1 MNTIN
6 PNTPDDH
13 TDDTDHNEIHHSDS
27 INEGNTGGDST
38 MDDSTSMTA
47 GGASAAS
54 QGKPA
59 KKDSWG
65 YAFLLIFPLIAL
77 MNVTLS
83 PLFSAV
89 LSDRIPAVLE
99 FEEPTAI
106 TLAGSERAVEGLATL
121 SIPTADLSAWAIGQ
135 FIAAKAILVIGLLV
149 ATWFATRVVTEVVHA
164 RPFSDRASRGLMG
177 LSWTLIVA
185 GLLAGLAQMPADNLI
200 IRDLG
205 LRDAAVSN
213 SITQEVT
220 YLWIG
225 AAILVEVL
233 RRAVRRG
240 REAQDEL
247 EGVI

>member
-13 TDDTDHNEIHHSDS
+13 SDDTNHNDAT
-27 INEGNTGGDST
+27 NGGDST
-38 MDDSTSMTA
+38 MGDTTTSATGSTP
-47 GGASAAS
+47 SAP
-54 QGKPA
+54 QKKPRTM
-59 KKDSWG
+59 DTWG
-65 YAFLLIFPLIAL
+65 YAILLIFPLIA
-77 MNVTLS
+77 VTNIALS
-83 PLFSAV
+83 PFFSA
-89 LSDRIPAVLE
+89 LMSDRIPAVLE

-106 TLAGSERAVEGLATL
+106 TVAGAERAVEGLTTL
-121 SIPTADLSAWAIGQ
+121 SIPTADLSAWTIGQ
-135 FIAAKAILVIGLLV
+135 FIAAKALLVIGTLV
-149 ATWFATRVVTEVVHA
+149 VTWFATRILTEVVHG
-164 RPFSDRASRGLMG
+164 RPFSDRAARGLTG
-177 LSWTLIVA
+177 LSWTILAA
-185 GLLAGLAQMPADNLI
+185 GLVTGLAQMPADNLI

-213 SITQEVT
+213 SITSEVT

-225 AAILVEVL
+225 AVILVEVL

>member
-1 MNTIN
+1 VRVRS
-6 PNTPDDH
+6 H
-13 TDDTDHNEIHHSDS
+13 EHHH
-27 INEGNTGGDST
+27 
-38 MDDSTSMTA
+38 
-47 GGASAAS
+47 
-54 QGKPA
+54 
-59 KKDSWG
+59 
-65 YAFLLIFPLIAL
+65 
-77 MNVTLS
+77 VTLS

-135 FIAAKAILVIGLLV
+135 FIAAKAILVVGLLV

-177 LSWTLIVA
+177 LSWTIIVA

-213 SITQEVT
+213 SITSEVT

-225 AAILVEVL
+225 AAVLVEVL
-233 RRAVRRG
+233 RRAVLRG

>member
-13 TDDTDHNEIHHSDS
+13 SDDTNHNDA
-27 INEGNTGGDST
+27 NDTTNGGDST
-38 MDDSTSMTA
+38 MDDTTTSATGSTP
-47 GGASAAS
+47 SAP
-54 QGKPA
+54 QKNPRTM
-59 KKDSWG
+59 DTWG
-65 YAFLLIFPLIAL
+65 YAILLIFPLIA
-77 MNVTLS
+77 VTNIALS
-83 PLFSAV
+83 PFFSA
-89 LSDRIPAVLE
+89 LMSDRIPAVLE

-106 TLAGSERAVEGLATL
+106 TVAGAERAVEGLTTL
-121 SIPTADLSAWAIGQ
+121 SIPTADLSGWAIGQ
-135 FIAAKAILVIGLLV
+135 FIAAKVLLVIGTLV
-149 ATWFATRVVTEVVHA
+149 VTWFATRILTEVVHG
-164 RPFSDRASRGLMG
+164 RPFSDRAARGLTG
-177 LSWTLIVA
+177 LSWTILAA
-185 GLLAGLAQMPADNLI
+185 GLVTGLAQMPADNLI

-213 SITQEVT
+213 SITSEVT

-225 AAILVEVL
+225 AVILVEVL

>member
-6 PNTPDDH
+6 PNIPDDH
-13 TDDTDHNEIHHSDS
+13 SDDTNHNDTTHNAD
-27 INEGNTGGDST
+27 GGDST
-38 MDDSTSMTA
+38 MDDTTTSATGSTP
-47 GGASAAS
+47 SAP
-54 QGKPA
+54 QKKPRTM
-59 KKDSWG
+59 DTWG
-65 YAFLLIFPLIAL
+65 YAILLIFPLIA
-77 MNVTLS
+77 VTNIALS
-83 PLFSAV
+83 PFFSA
-89 LSDRIPAVLE
+89 LMSDRIPAVLE

-106 TLAGSERAVEGLATL
+106 TVAGAERAVEGLTTL

-135 FIAAKAILVIGLLV
+135 FIAAKALLVIGTLV
-149 ATWFATRVVTEVVHA
+149 VTWFATRILTEVVHG
-164 RPFSDRASRGLMG
+164 RPFSDRAARGLTG
-177 LSWTLIVA
+177 LSWTILAA
-185 GLLAGLAQMPADNLI
+185 GLVTGLAQMPADNLI

-213 SITQEVT
+213 SITSEVT

-225 AAILVEVL
+225 AVILVEVL

>member
-13 TDDTDHNEIHHSDS
+13 SDDTNHNDA
-27 INEGNTGGDST
+27 NDTTNGGDST
-38 MDDSTSMTA
+38 MDDTTSTP
-47 GGASAAS
+47 SAP
-54 QGKPA
+54 QENPRTM
-59 KKDSWG
+59 DTWG
-65 YAFLLIFPLIAL
+65 YAILLIFPLIA
-77 MNVTLS
+77 VTNIALS
-83 PLFSAV
+83 PFFSA
-89 LSDRIPAVLE
+89 LMSDRIPAVLE

-106 TLAGSERAVEGLATL
+106 TVAGAERAVEGLTTL
-121 SIPTADLSAWAIGQ
+121 SIPTADLSAWTIGQ
-135 FIAAKAILVIGLLV
+135 FIAAKALLVIGTLV
-149 ATWFATRVVTEVVHA
+149 VTWFATRILTEVVHG
-164 RPFSDRASRGLMG
+164 RPFSDRAARGLTG
-177 LSWTLIVA
+177 LSWTILAA
-185 GLLAGLAQMPADNLI
+185 GLVTGLAQMPADNLI

-213 SITQEVT
+213 SITSEVT

-225 AAILVEVL
+225 AVILVEVL

>member
-13 TDDTDHNEIHHSDS
+13 SDDTNHNDA
-27 INEGNTGGDST
+27 NDTTNGGDST
-38 MDDSTSMTA
+38 MGDTTTSATGSTP
-47 GGASAAS
+47 SAP
-54 QGKPA
+54 QKKPRTM
-59 KKDSWG
+59 DTWG
-65 YAFLLIFPLIAL
+65 YAILLIFPLIA
-77 MNVTLS
+77 VTNIALS
-83 PLFSAV
+83 PFFSA
-89 LSDRIPAVLE
+89 LMSDRIPAVLE

-106 TLAGSERAVEGLATL
+106 TVAGAERAVEGLTTL
-121 SIPTADLSAWAIGQ
+121 SIPTADLSAWTIGQ
-135 FIAAKAILVIGLLV
+135 FIAAKALLVIGTLV
-149 ATWFATRVVTEVVHA
+149 VTWFATRILTEVVHG
-164 RPFSDRASRGLMG
+164 RPFSDRAARSLTG
-177 LSWTLIVA
+177 LSWTILAA
-185 GLLAGLAQMPADNLI
+185 GLVTGLAQMPADNLI

-213 SITQEVT
+213 SITSEVT

-225 AAILVEVL
+225 AVILVEVL

>member
-13 TDDTDHNEIHHSDS
+13 SDDTNHNDA
-27 INEGNTGGDST
+27 NDTTNGGDST
-38 MDDSTSMTA
+38 MGDTTTSAT
-47 GGASAAS
+47 GSAPSAPHK
-54 QGKPA
+54 KPRTM
-59 KKDSWG
+59 DTWG
-65 YAFLLIFPLIAL
+65 YAILLIFPLIA
-77 MNVTLS
+77 VTNIALS
-83 PLFSAV
+83 PFFSA
-89 LSDRIPAVLE
+89 LMSDRIPAVLE

-106 TLAGSERAVEGLATL
+106 TVAGAERAVEGLTTL

-135 FIAAKAILVIGLLV
+135 FIAAKALLVIGTLV
-149 ATWFATRVVTEVVHA
+149 VTWFATRILTEVVHG
-164 RPFSDRASRGLMG
+164 RPFSDRAARGLTG
-177 LSWTLIVA
+177 LSWTILAA
-185 GLLAGLAQMPADNLI
+185 GLVTGLAQMPADNLI

-213 SITQEVT
+213 SITSEVT

-225 AAILVEVL
+225 AVILVEVL

>member
-13 TDDTDHNEIHHSDS
+13 SDDTNHNDA
-27 INEGNTGGDST
+27 NDTTNGGDST
-38 MDDSTSMTA
+38 MDDTTSTP
-47 GGASAAS
+47 SAP
-54 QGKPA
+54 QKNPRTMHT
-59 KKDSWG
+59 WG
-65 YAFLLIFPLIAL
+65 YAILLIFPLIA
-77 MNVTLS
+77 VTNIALS
-83 PLFSAV
+83 PFFSA
-89 LSDRIPAVLE
+89 LMSDRIPAVLE

-106 TLAGSERAVEGLATL
+106 TVAGAERAVEGLTTL

-135 FIAAKAILVIGLLV
+135 FIAAKAILVVGLLV

-177 LSWTLIVA
+177 LSWTIIVA

-213 SITQEVT
+213 SITSEVT

-225 AAILVEVL
+225 AAVLVEVL
-233 RRAVRRG
+233 RRAVLRG

>member
-6 PNTPDDH
+6 PNIPDDH
-13 TDDTDHNEIHHSDS
+13 SDDTNHNDTTHNAD
-27 INEGNTGGDST
+27 GGDST
-38 MDDSTSMTA
+38 MDDTSNHATDSTSGTPLE
-47 GGASAAS
+47 
-54 QGKPA
+54 KPE
-59 KKDSWG
+59 KKPRTMDTWG
-65 YAFLLIFPLIAL
+65 YAFLLILPLIAL

-83 PLFSAV
+83 PFFSAV

-106 TLAGSERAVEGLATL
+106 TVAGSERAVEGLAAL

-177 LSWTLIVA
+177 LSWTIVVA
-185 GLLAGLAQMPADNLI
+185 GLLAGLAQVPADNLI

-213 SITQEVT
+213 SITSEVT

-225 AAILVEVL
+225 AVILVEVL

>member
-13 TDDTDHNEIHHSDS
+13 TDDTHHNDTS
-27 INEGNTGGDST
+27 NTNHTTNGGDST
-38 MDDSTSMTA
+38 MDDTTTSATGSSTP
-47 GGASAAS
+47 SAP
-54 QGKPA
+54 KRTNRTM
-59 KKDSWG
+59 DTWG
-65 YAFLLIFPLIAL
+65 YAILLVFPLIA
-77 MNVTLS
+77 VTNIALS
-83 PLFSAV
+83 PFFSA
-89 LSDRIPAVLE
+89 LMSDRIPAVLE

-106 TLAGSERAVEGLATL
+106 TVAGTERAVEGLTTL

-135 FIAAKAILVIGLLV
+135 FIAAKALLVIGTLV
-149 ATWFATRVVTEVVHA
+149 VTWFATRILTEVVHG
-164 RPFSDRASRGLMG
+164 RPFSDRAARGLTG
-177 LSWTLIVA
+177 LSWTILAA
-185 GLLAGLAQMPADNLI
+185 GLVTGLAQMPADNLI

-213 SITQEVT
+213 SITSEVT

-225 AAILVEVL
+225 AVILVEVL